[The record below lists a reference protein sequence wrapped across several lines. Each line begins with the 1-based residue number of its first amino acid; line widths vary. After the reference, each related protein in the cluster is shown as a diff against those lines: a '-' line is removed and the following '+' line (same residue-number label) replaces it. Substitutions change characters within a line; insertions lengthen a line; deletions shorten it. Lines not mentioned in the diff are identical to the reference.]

1 LQAQRHFTPILLA
14 LAAGAFLAWYS
25 IPQLIGGAWLFG
37 QENTLDRL
45 GGGVPFAEKPT
56 PELIADAIGAW
67 SHAAPKLND
76 SQTWDEYGD
85 IMVTAANASDQNLKL
100 RNAQLATAEK
110 AYRAAIERSPSNGRA
125 WTMLTSVR
133 VKLGATPD
141 EISNL
146 LRMSLRTA
154 PRDPPLV
161 ITRLDSAFYIWRVMP
176 PDLRAQ
182 MAEQVRI
189 AAENDTWHLVRLVHL
204 HFMLEPVRD
213 ILASDRDLQW
223 TFDRAYMGVYR

>member
-1 LQAQRHFTPILLA
+1 LQAQRNFIPILLA
-14 LAAGAFLAWYS
+14 LAAGAYLAWYS
-25 IPQLIGGAWLFG
+25 LPQLAGGAWLFS

-56 PELIADAIGAW
+56 PGLIAEAIRAW

-76 SQTWDEYGD
+76 SETWTEYGD
-85 IMVTAANASDQNLKL
+85 IMVAAANASDQNLKL
-100 RNAQLATAEK
+100 RNAQLATAET
-110 AYRAAIERSPSNGRA
+110 AYRTALERSPSNGRA

-141 EISNL
+141 EFSNL

-161 ITRLDSAFYIWRVMP
+161 LARLDSAFYIWRVMA
-176 PDLRAQ
+176 PDLRAL
-182 MAEQVRI
+182 MADQVKI
-189 AAENDTWHLVRLVHL
+189 AAENDTWYFVRLVHF
-204 HFMLEPVRD
+204 HYMLEPVRD

-223 TFDRAYMGVYR
+223 TFDREYIGAYR